1 MELLPGGGG
10 LHDGGVDTELV
21 PGAEDGHLHVPVA
34 RPPQLCHGLAQLGVG
49 SAGIN
54 HFVPGKKKSNSIIPK
69 MYIRIVF
76 RTR

>member
-34 RPPQLCHGLAQLGVG
+34 RPPQLCHGLAQLRVG

-54 HFVPGKKKSNSIIPK
+54 HFVSGKKKSNSIISK
-69 MYIRIVF
+69 MYI
-76 RTR
+76 